1 MEGLKTENW
10 ELKILNWRGV
20 EGWRDGSMVVVM
32 FFLIWGL
39 RFEMGAQ
46 GVGVW

>member
-20 EGWRDGSMVVVM
+20 EGWRDDDHGDV
-32 FFLIWGL
+32 FLIWGL
-39 RFEMGAQ
+39 RFEMWTQ